1 MQSTRRPAFV
11 WFLTLF
17 AAVILSACGKKE
29 ATVPAADAK
38 PNAVSQASA
47 DASKKG
53 GPGSKQGQWQG
64 QRGGGQGAPAAVITA
79 TVREAAF
86 ATEVEAL
93 GTAKANEAIDVTAK
107 VSNRITAIRFR
118 EGQFVRAGEV
128 LVELDAAEA
137 AADLSVA
144 QAALDD
150 SRGQVNRSREL
161 AVTKAL
167 SAQQMEQLE
176 STMRANEAR
185 VASARA
191 RLNELTIRA
200 PFAGRVG
207 LRNVSI
213 GGLVNSGTV
222 ITTLDDVSVMKLDF
236 SVPETFL
243 AMLSEGLE
251 VDATSA
257 AYSGQVFKGR
267 VVSVG
272 TRVDPV
278 SRSVTVRAQV
288 ANREGKL
295 KPGMFMTVRLVRSDN
310 KALVIPEQALV
321 PERDKQFVFAIRD
334 AKAVKTEIV
343 VGRRRPGEIE
353 VLSGLR
359 AGDVIVS
366 EGSQKIRDGSPIRVA
381 GNGAE

>member
-1 MQSTRRPAFV
+1 MQSIRSTFV
-11 WFLTLF
+11 WFAILF
-17 AAVILSACGKKE
+17 AATVFSSCGRNE
-29 ATVPAADAK
+29 AAPAADAK
-38 PNAVSQASA
+38 PNSVSQASPQ
-47 DASKKG
+47 KG
-53 GPGSKQGQWQG
+53 APDSNKQGQRPGSG
-64 QRGGGQGAPAAVITA
+64 QGGGRQAPAAVITA
-79 TVREAAF
+79 TVRESTF
-86 ATEVEAL
+86 ASEVEAL

-107 VSNRITAIRFR
+107 VSNRVTAIRFR
-118 EGQFVRAGEV
+118 EGQFVRAGDV

-137 AADLSVA
+137 KADLAVA
-144 QAALDD
+144 EAAVDD
-150 SRGQVNRSREL
+150 SRGQVTRSREL

-167 SAQQMEQLE
+167 STQQLEQLE
-176 STMRANEAR
+176 STLRANEAR
-185 VASARA
+185 AASARA

-207 LRNVSI
+207 LRNASV

-251 VDATSA
+251 VDATTA
-257 AYSGQVFKGR
+257 AYSGQSFKGR

-272 TRVDPV
+272 SRVDPV
-278 SRSVTVRAQV
+278 SRSITVRAQV

-295 KPGMFMTVRLVRSDN
+295 KPGMFMTVRLVRSDS

-321 PERDKQFVFAIRD
+321 PERDKQFVFAVRD
-334 AKAVKTEIV
+334 GKAVKTEIT

-353 VLSGLR
+353 VLSGL
-359 AGDVIVS
+359 ASGDVIVS
-366 EGSQKIRDGSPIRVA
+366 EGSQKIRDGSAVKVA
-381 GNGAE
+381 NNAE